1 MAPVQALPDKSLWV
15 KYSLI
20 AGCDEAGRGPLAGP
34 VVAAAVILPRHFFH
48 PDIDDSKKL
57 TAAQRERLFPK
68 ITGAALAYAF
78 GLADHLVI
86 DECNILNATKRAMLE
101 AILALR
107 PKPEAVLIDAIRLD
121 DLKYEQHP
129 IIKGDTLSISIAAA
143 SILAKVRRDRIM
155 VDYHRQYPQYRF
167 DRHKGYPTSLH
178 REMIRKYGPC
188 PIHRKSF
195 KLLP

>member
-1 MAPVQALPDKSLWV
+1 MQALPDKNLWTKFSLV
-15 KYSLI
+15 

-57 TAAQRERLFPK
+57 SAKQRERLFPQ
-68 ITGAALAYAF
+68 ITAAALAYAF

-86 DECNILNATKRAMLE
+86 DECNILNATKRAMRE

-107 PKPEAVLIDAIRLD
+107 PRPEAVLIDAVRLD
-121 DLKYEQHP
+121 GLECEQHP
-129 IIKGDTLSISIAAA
+129 LIKGDTLSISIAAA

-178 REMIRKYGPC
+178 RDLIRRYGPC